1 MNSLSAALLPETF
14 PLRHLHG
21 ESLLG
26 DGAVGLGGDLLDASV
41 GVAPNVERVRGLV
54 SNGAEHG
61 EGETAAQE
69 SLPEHIDLP
78 SLSFQSLDTLE
89 SQRHAEMLKAAE
101 KIDDTDKVLGVSL
114 GQVYT
119 ADTGSE
125 TKQTVVEQDAAEQ
138 AAAKNSRRSAEKSPP
153 RSAAGFFELP
163 RPPEDEAMTDGIQKL
178 GTDAAQFCFAVH
190 GSAARSLVRACAP
203 PEATGRDSGVDG
215 SRGTPEEFQQ
225 EAHKDLPA
233 ANLRTEKGAQ
243 GARRAGTHDQ
253 QAAGLLGP
261 GPRAAGGDR
270 VPKPASLRA
279 RAADAE
285 LAERATEC
293 IRGDDAAQFCF
304 AVHGSAA
311 RSLVRTC
318 APPEA
323 TGQDSGV
330 DGSRGTPEEAHKV
343 LPAANLR
350 TGKGAQ
356 GARRAGTHDQQAAG
370 LLGPGSRA
378 AGGDRV
384 CFELAAAAEPA
395 ESEETRLCE
404 QAEPIKTAKT
414 AGEAAS
420 CAEHSRRDAENAGQ
434 EDRCYMCGDMIP
446 ITRSLYL
453 KSVDDFIGIDD
464 SGMCER
470 YRRLMQRARRR
481 PDCSILGAASAIAWA
496 CVHGSAK
503 DALVLLIKN
512 LQRCGWSQK
521 WRNFCVAH
529 GYGAFDP
536 CYHEAIVLKSFVM
549 SVQREVYRE
558 PRRSR
563 PARRSTRLVSQVT
576 SLSSDTIPYLVDS

>member
-1 MNSLSAALLPETF
+1 
-14 PLRHLHG
+14 
-21 ESLLG
+21 
-26 DGAVGLGGDLLDASV
+26 
-41 GVAPNVERVRGLV
+41 
-54 SNGAEHG
+54 
-61 EGETAAQE
+61 
-69 SLPEHIDLP
+69 
-78 SLSFQSLDTLE
+78 
-89 SQRHAEMLKAAE
+89 
-101 KIDDTDKVLGVSL
+101 
-114 GQVYT
+114 
-119 ADTGSE
+119 
-125 TKQTVVEQDAAEQ
+125 
-138 AAAKNSRRSAEKSPP
+138 
-153 RSAAGFFELP
+153 
-163 RPPEDEAMTDGIQKL
+163 MTDGIQKL
-178 GTDAAQFCFAVH
+178 GTDAAQFCSAVH
-190 GSAARSLVRACAP
+190 GSAARSLVRTCAP

-261 GPRAAGGDR
+261 G
-270 VPKPASLRA
+270 
-279 RAADAE
+279 
-285 LAERATEC
+285 
-293 IRGDDAAQFCF
+293 
-304 AVHGSAA
+304 
-311 RSLVRTC
+311 
-318 APPEA
+318 
-323 TGQDSGV
+323 
-330 DGSRGTPEEAHKV
+330 
-343 LPAANLR
+343 
-350 TGKGAQ
+350 
-356 GARRAGTHDQQAAG
+356 
-370 LLGPGSRA
+370 SRA

-404 QAEPIKTAKT
+404 QAEPIKTAIT

-420 CAEHSRRDAENAGQ
+420 CAEHSRSDAENAVQ
-434 EDRCYMCGDMIP
+434 EDRCYICGAMIP

-536 CYHEAIVLKSFVM
+536 CCHEAVVLRSFVM

-558 PRRSR
+558 PRGSR